1 MLLFVAIFSLRC
13 CRGSDTKTCQKVFGS
28 PHLTVRTEQ
37 YLSSY
42 TLNQITS
49 GMLQGKPEN
58 DVKVKAP
65 NLIERAKEEIEAIIH
80 NGKSPVHHHKET
92 HGRNDD
98 IDDSTPIDQVKGPS
112 VFQRVKEE
120 IEALVQTIH
129 RKKESSNSVSSPKK
143 EGGFGACIGKWLEKI
158 CSFNWG
164 SKRD

>member
-1 MLLFVAIFSLRC
+1 MASIWLNNFESNHLFCIYAVPVVA
-13 CRGSDTKTCQKVFGS
+13 
-28 PHLTVRTEQ
+28 
-37 YLSSY
+37 
-42 TLNQITS
+42 
-49 GMLQGKPEN
+49 EN

-112 VFQRVKEE
+112 VFQRVREE

-129 RKKESSNSVSSPKK
+129 RKKEPSNSVSSPKK

>member
-1 MLLFVAIFSLRC
+1 MAEPESKQTHLSTPSKEEIEALVQ
-13 CRGSDTKTCQKVFGS
+13 TKIYSENNHGERHQ
-28 PHLTVRTEQ
+28 
-37 YLSSY
+37 SSI
-42 TLNQITS
+42 LE
-49 GMLQGKPEN
+49 KAEN
-58 DVKVKAP
+58 DVKAKAP

-80 NGKSPVHHHKET
+80 HGKSPVHHHIET

-112 VFQRVKEE
+112 VFQRAKEE
-120 IEALVQTIH
+120 VEALVQTIH

-143 EGGFGACIGKWLEKI
+143 EGGFGACIGKWLAKI

>member
-1 MLLFVAIFSLRC
+1 MYQKLKSDMASIWLNNFESNHLFCIYAVPVLA
-13 CRGSDTKTCQKVFGS
+13 
-28 PHLTVRTEQ
+28 
-37 YLSSY
+37 
-42 TLNQITS
+42 
-49 GMLQGKPEN
+49 EN
-58 DVKVKAP
+58 DVKAKAP

-80 NGKSPVHHHKET
+80 HGKSPVHHHIET

-112 VFQRVKEE
+112 IFQRAKEE

-143 EGGFGACIGKWLEKI
+143 EGGFGACIGKGLEKI

>member
-1 MLLFVAIFSLRC
+1 MAEPESKQAHFSTLSKEEI
-13 CRGSDTKTCQKVFGS
+13 GALVQTKIYSENNHDEKHQ
-28 PHLTVRTEQ
+28 
-37 YLSSY
+37 SSR
-42 TLNQITS
+42 LE
-49 GMLQGKPEN
+49 KAEN
-58 DVKVKAP
+58 NVKAKAP

-80 NGKSPVHHHKET
+80 HGKSPLHHHKET

-112 VFQRVKEE
+112 VFQRAKEE

-143 EGGFGACIGKWLEKI
+143 EGGFGACIGKGLEKI

>member
-1 MLLFVAIFSLRC
+1 
-13 CRGSDTKTCQKVFGS
+13 
-28 PHLTVRTEQ
+28 
-37 YLSSY
+37 
-42 TLNQITS
+42 
-49 GMLQGKPEN
+49 MLQGKPEN

-112 VFQRVKEE
+112 VFQRVREE

-129 RKKESSNSVSSPKK
+129 RKKEPSNSVSSPKK

-164 SKRD
+164 IRYSREILQNEDLVNFSAPLIRLLSYDKTYVVTGGGHELSSRIVELFYT

>member
-1 MLLFVAIFSLRC
+1 MAEPESKQTHLSTPSKEEIEALVQ
-13 CRGSDTKTCQKVFGS
+13 TKIYSENNHDERHQ
-28 PHLTVRTEQ
+28 
-37 YLSSY
+37 SSR
-42 TLNQITS
+42 LE
-49 GMLQGKPEN
+49 KAAEN
-58 DVKVKAP
+58 DVKAKAP

-80 NGKSPVHHHKET
+80 HGKSPVHHHIET

-112 VFQRVKEE
+112 VFQRAKEE
-120 IEALVQTIH
+120 VEALVQTIH

-143 EGGFGACIGKWLEKI
+143 EGGFGACIGKGLEKI

>member
-1 MLLFVAIFSLRC
+1 MTRGIDNNPLASLPFIYYNSMLDVLLWARILSYCYVAFSFSFRH
-13 CRGSDTKTCQKVFGS
+13 Q
-28 PHLTVRTEQ
+28 
-37 YLSSY
+37 SSR
-42 TLNQITS
+42 LE
-49 GMLQGKPEN
+49 KAAEN
-58 DVKVKAP
+58 DVKAKAP

-80 NGKSPVHHHKET
+80 HGKSPVHHHIET

-112 VFQRVKEE
+112 VFQRAKEE
-120 IEALVQTIH
+120 VEALVQTIH

-143 EGGFGACIGKWLEKI
+143 EGGFGACIGKGLEKI